1 MLSGYLTQVLYLLAK
16 FGFIRLL
23 EKPYRGQA
31 QFWTRILR
39 RDRVGSVLHHPV
51 EMVIKL
57 A

>member
-1 MLSGYLTQVLYLLAK
+1 LYLLAK

-39 RDRVGSVLHHPV
+39 SDRVGSVLPHPV